1 MAAPKEDKAILV
13 SSSEVNG
20 PVEDLRN
27 RLKSWD
33 MNLPEDYD
41 PDKKYRN
48 SWADNEDGYD
58 KEEENSPYEEVR
70 AAVPNYD
77 EEMPANTIRAWT
89 LGLILAVF
97 GASVNTLFSLRQP
110 AISIGTI
117 VAQLVAFA
125 VGKGWEKALPNRQF
139 NTFGLKW

>member
-1 MAAPKEDKAILV
+1 
-13 SSSEVNG
+13 
-20 PVEDLRN
+20 
-27 RLKSWD
+27 
-33 MNLPEDYD
+33 MNLPQDYD
-41 PDKKYRN
+41 PEKKYRK
-48 SWADNEDGYD
+48 SWADNEIGFD

-77 EEMPANTIRAWT
+77 EEIPANTIRAWT
-89 LGLILAVF
+89 LGLILSAF

-110 AISIGTI
+110 AIGIGTI

-125 VGKGWEKALPNRQF
+125 VGKGWEKVLPNRQF